1 MTGTSVVLFMDK
13 TSFHPSERLVKMCE
27 DAGVKLI
34 YLPPSS
40 PDLNLIE
47 EFLLN
52 SRSSFG
58 VTGITTK
65 NP

>member
-1 MTGTSVVLFMDK
+1 
-13 TSFHPSERLVKMCE
+13 MCE

-40 PDLNLIE
+40 KDLNLIE

-65 NP
+65 KP